1 MATKLIKDILISS
14 KVLPV
19 EDIERADVHALKNN
33 KPLLQ
38 ALVDLKLMDKMHA
51 LSVVAK
57 EWKTRPI
64 SLEGIAV
71 DPGVVK
77 LVSDAVARK
86 TQIIPFMK
94 EDQTLLVAVA
104 DPAKAGPVIENLR
117 ANTGCQI
124 QTYLAMAS
132 DIDRELDKIYSTGSH
147 HDAKSLDEQIDDM
160 AAKTKEIMESL
171 REAEDLAQ
179 VPQLVDVVNIDASSP
194 DVEKIVNAIILTAI
208 QQKASDIHIE
218 PFEDPAGKKSRL
230 VVRYRVD
237 GFLKESAF
245 RIPWG
250 YRQAILAKLK
260 IMTQS
265 MNLTERRIPQSGR
278 IQVMA
283 KGRPIEFR
291 VETIPTVYG
300 ESASLRILDRKN
312 VQVDLN
318 KMGFLPDMLERLLDQ
333 LKGVGGKKNY
343 GMILVTG
350 PTGSGKTTTLYGCL
364 NYINRPDIRIITAE
378 NPVEYNIDG
387 IVQVQVN
394 PDVSLGHNKVF
405 NFAMALRSFLR
416 LDPDVVMVG
425 EIRDRET
432 AQIAMEAAMTGHLVL
447 STLHTNDAPST
458 VSRLAEMGIPSFLVA
473 NTIKCVI
480 AQRLCR
486 GICPQCKTSHPP
498 TADEIEI
505 FRLYGFSLPEGTT
518 FASGKG
524 CKNCAGT
531 GFKGRI
537 GMHEI
542 LLMDEAVRRVA
553 LTDLSADSIRT
564 AAIVHSPQRMRTIV
578 QDGLIKVSQGLT
590 TVSEVL
596 GVMAT
601 EKSAS

>member
-318 KMGFLPDMLERLLDQ
+318 KMGDR
-333 LKGVGGKKNY
+333 K
-343 GMILVTG
+343 
-350 PTGSGKTTTLYGCL
+350 S
-364 NYINRPDIRIITAE
+364 
-378 NPVEYNIDG
+378 
-387 IVQVQVN
+387 
-394 PDVSLGHNKVF
+394 
-405 NFAMALRSFLR
+405 
-416 LDPDVVMVG
+416 VV
-425 EIRDRET
+425 
-432 AQIAMEAAMTGHLVL
+432 
-447 STLHTNDAPST
+447 
-458 VSRLAEMGIPSFLVA
+458 
-473 NTIKCVI
+473 
-480 AQRLCR
+480 
-486 GICPQCKTSHPP
+486 
-498 TADEIEI
+498 
-505 FRLYGFSLPEGTT
+505 
-518 FASGKG
+518 
-524 CKNCAGT
+524 
-531 GFKGRI
+531 
-537 GMHEI
+537 
-542 LLMDEAVRRVA
+542 
-553 LTDLSADSIRT
+553 
-564 AAIVHSPQRMRTIV
+564 
-578 QDGLIKVSQGLT
+578 
-590 TVSEVL
+590 
-596 GVMAT
+596 
-601 EKSAS
+601 